1 MVFLGSLTMN
11 DDPNTGE
18 YTDTAGVLVKKARNR
33 FLLIL
38 DSTQEGYEIYEI
50 VK

>member
-1 MVFLGSLTMN
+1 MVFLGSATMN
-11 DDPNTGE
+11 DDVNSGE
-18 YTDTAGVLVKKARNR
+18 YINTAGVLVRKASNR

-38 DSTQEGYEIYEI
+38 DATRQGYEIYEI